1 MNRFQIFILARL
13 LGISTMVSTFPSSKI
28 RSMDFAIHDS
38 ALGKG
43 YPSCDKTYSALLG
56 TKPVEGLVLNQSTW
70 AKSESNLRLCTT
82 LAFSPVVE
90 EEFLVAD
97 LLRYPAGFPE
107 AFFIEP
113 VSEWD

>member
-1 MNRFQIFILARL
+1 VKVDVQVSNGQRRVTTSGVDYHL
-13 LGISTMVSTFPSSKI
+13 LYF
-28 RSMDFAIHDS
+28 F
-38 ALGKG
+38 
-43 YPSCDKTYSALLG
+43 
-56 TKPVEGLVLNQSTW
+56 
-70 AKSESNLRLCTT
+70 LCTT